1 MDYSTISWKWIAQWR
16 LDVRD
21 GNRKKINNRYWNA
34 ELLNTVA
41 QKYLSANNKLLTR
54 KYTLRQIITS
64 IKLQLLL
71 IPNIVY
77 KRLFD
82 LDKLRT
88 IKYVARAN
96 YNNILCHVLKIKE
109 YYICTCHL
117 FNMSEKA
124 VLF

>member
-54 KYTLRQIITS
+54 KCTLRQIITT
-64 IKLQLLL
+64 IKLQFLLVS
-71 IPNIVY
+71 NIVY
-77 KRLFD
+77 KRIFD
-82 LDKLRT
+82 LDKLKT
-88 IKYVARAN
+88 ISRS
-96 YNNILCHVLKIKE
+96 IK
-109 YYICTCHL
+109 L
-117 FNMSEKA
+117 
-124 VLF
+124 

>member
-1 MDYSTISWKWIAQWR
+1 MDYTTISWKWIAQWR

>member
-1 MDYSTISWKWIAQWR
+1 MDYTTISWKWIAQWR

-64 IKLQLLL
+64 IKSQLLL

-77 KRLFD
+77 KRTFD
-82 LDKLRT
+82 LYILRT
-88 IKYVARAN
+88 I
-96 YNNILCHVLKIKE
+96 
-109 YYICTCHL
+109 
-117 FNMSEKA
+117 
-124 VLF
+124 

>member
-1 MDYSTISWKWIAQWR
+1 MDYTTISWKWIAQRR

-77 KRLFD
+77 KRF
-82 LDKLRT
+82 
-88 IKYVARAN
+88 I
-96 YNNILCHVLKIKE
+96 I
-109 YYICTCHL
+109 
-117 FNMSEKA
+117 
-124 VLF
+124 